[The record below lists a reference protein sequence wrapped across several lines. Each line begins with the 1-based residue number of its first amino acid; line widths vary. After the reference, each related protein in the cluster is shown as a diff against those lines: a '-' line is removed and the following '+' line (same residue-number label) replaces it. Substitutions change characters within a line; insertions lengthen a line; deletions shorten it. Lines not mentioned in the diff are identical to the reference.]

1 MKVSPEVVIAAA
13 VVWLPR
19 HRERPDLP
27 DGAEAGYDE
36 VAVAEGHSGPEL
48 AVLAGEAAL
57 ASSGWSGADLDLV
70 AHAWSYHQGHDF
82 WSPAHFVA
90 DRLGAPAAL
99 PLGVQQMCNGG
110 AAALQTAVAHLVA
123 DPAVERALVTT
134 GDRFCGPGFSRW
146 TGDYGAVYGD
156 SGTAVLLSRGRPEDA
171 RLRLLSIVTVAAP
184 ELERM
189 NRGDDPFTPAPRW
202 YRPAVD
208 ARATKK
214 AFLRTS
220 APGLFGATER
230 EKIRRAV
237 TGALADA
244 CVAPDDPRLTR
255 AVLPR
260 LHRGALDGVYRPLL
274 AELTT
279 AEPVDPGHVTGHL
292 GAGDLGANLAAVAEG
307 ATAGRGELALVL
319 SAGAG
324 FSWSAA
330 VVEVV

>member
-19 HRERPDLP
+19 DREKPDLS

-36 VAVAEGHSGPEL
+36 VAVTDGHSGPEL
-48 AVLAGEAAL
+48 AVLAGSTAL
-57 ASSGWSGADLDLV
+57 AESGWSGADLGLV

-90 DRLGAPAAL
+90 DRLGAPTAL
-99 PLGVQQMCNGG
+99 PVGIQQMCNGG
-110 AAALQTAVAHLVA
+110 AAALQTAVAHLMA

-156 SGTAVLLSRGRPEDA
+156 SGTAVLLSRGRPQDA

-189 NRGDDPFTPAPRW
+189 NRGDDPFTLAPRW

-220 APGLFGATER
+220 PPGRFGATER
-230 EKIRRAV
+230 EKIRQVV
-237 TGALADA
+237 TGALSDA
-244 CVAPDDPRLTR
+244 CVEPDDPRLTR
-255 AVLPR
+255 AILPR

-279 AEPVDPGHVTGHL
+279 AKPVDLGHATGHL
-292 GAGDLGANLAAVAEG
+292 GAGDIGANLAAVAEG
-307 ATAGRGELALVL
+307 AKSGELALVL

-324 FSWSAA
+324 FTWSAA